1 MSLKSEIEKLKKLQ
15 NEIKSVRNQI
25 NEVIVRG
32 GGKQSNS
39 LNEIPQNIERMIN
52 NQNSIK
58 IGEITKESIKT
69 ESFDV
74 NINLDFTPSRVLVA
88 IIQNDYFGENVNKKV
103 VQAFADSTINKSA
116 DTGYVDIYDKRKT
129 SLWISEVSKT
139 KFKINTNFM
148 YAKTNVSIKWYAIK

>member
-88 IIQNDYFGENVNKKV
+88 IIQNDYFGENVDKKV

-116 DTGYVDIYDKRKT
+116 NTGYVDIYDKRKT
-129 SLWISEVSKT
+129 CLWISEVSKT

>member
-1 MSLKSEIEKLKKLQ
+1 
-15 NEIKSVRNQI
+15 
-25 NEVIVRG
+25 
-32 GGKQSNS
+32 
-39 LNEIPQNIERMIN
+39 MIN

-88 IIQNDYFGENVNKKV
+88 IIQNDYFGENVDKKV

-129 SLWISEVSKT
+129 CLWISEVSKT

>member
-88 IIQNDYFGENVNKKV
+88 IIQNDYFGENVDKKV

-129 SLWISEVSKT
+129 CLWISEVSKT